1 MKKITNKEKYR
12 VLEKSDLQNLKD
24 MNEEIKKSRFRQKF
38 HIQPITGLLNDP
50 NGFCFFDDEWHI
62 FYQWFP
68 FGAMHGAKNWYHMTS
83 DDLVSWKNKGLAL
96 KPDTVFD
103 NRGVYSGSA
112 IIYDN
117 KLNLIY
123 TGNHKDE
130 RDIRHPYQCVAVLED
145 NEKFVK
151 KDEPIINMSQ
161 DYTEHQRDPKIMYV
175 DNKYYIILGAQDK
188 NLKGRAL
195 IYVSDDIYNN
205 WKLLGELKVKGY
217 EDFGYM
223 WECPDQFDLDGRQYL
238 SISPQG
244 LTPEEFR
251 RQNVYQAGY
260 FYQNEFYE
268 WDYGFDFYAPQTFP
282 APDGRRILIG
292 WMGLPDI
299 DYQNPTVQL
308 GWQHC
313 LTVPR
318 VLTALPDGR
327 LAQYPAK
334 ELEALRQAAGHVA
347 AGTETETT
355 LPFDLEAE
363 TAGDFTLTIE
373 RQLVMEYAA
382 GVFRLRFA
390 DPALGGGR
398 ESRQLKLERCRK
410 IRILADTS
418 SLEIYLNGGEAVLS
432 TRFYPLADKVSLSLT
447 GLSGRLYEM
456 KGLTFIKI

>member
-1 MKKITNKEKYR
+1 MGKNW
-12 VLEKSDLQNLKD
+12 
-24 MNEEIKKSRFRQKF
+24 RQKL
-38 HIQPITGLLNDP
+38 HLEPPQGWLNDP
-50 NGFCFFDDEWHI
+50 NGLC
-62 FYQWFP
+62 FYQGKYHVYFQYAPDSAEGKGKKCWGHYQSP
-68 FGAMHGAKNWYHMTS
+68 DLLNWEFTGIV
-83 DDLVSWKNKGLAL
+83 LR
-96 KPDTVFD
+96 PDIAED
-103 NRGVYSGSA
+103 RDGVYSGSA
-112 IIYDN
+112 IIKDGI
-117 KLNLIY
+117 LHLFY
-123 TGNHKDE
+123 TGN
-130 RDIRHPYQCVAVLED
+130 
-145 NEKFVK
+145 VK
-151 KDEPIINMSQ
+151 EAGDHDYILTGRGANVIQVSTADGQNMSEKTVVLRNQ
-161 DYTEHQRDPKIMYV
+161 DYPDFCSCHVRDPKLWQA
-175 DNKYYIILGAQDK
+175 DGKYYMVLGARTKDDK
-188 NLKGRAL
+188 GCVLTYGSADLK
-195 IYVSDDIYNN
+195 S
-205 WKLLGELKVKGY
+205 WQY
-217 EDFGYM
+217 EGQFSLPDFGYM

-268 WDYGFDFYAPQTFP
+268 WDYGFDFYAPQIFP

>member
-1 MKKITNKEKYR
+1 MGKNW
-12 VLEKSDLQNLKD
+12 
-24 MNEEIKKSRFRQKF
+24 RQKL
-38 HIQPITGLLNDP
+38 HLEPPQGWLNDP
-50 NGFCFFDDEWHI
+50 NGLC
-62 FYQWFP
+62 FYQGKYHVYFQYAPDSAEGKGKKCWGHYQSP
-68 FGAMHGAKNWYHMTS
+68 DLLNWEFT
-83 DDLVSWKNKGLAL
+83 GIAL
-96 KPDTVFD
+96 RPDIAED
-103 NRGVYSGSA
+103 RDGVYSGSA
-112 IIYDN
+112 
-117 KLNLIY
+117 LIKDGILHLFY
-123 TGNHKDE
+123 TGN
-130 RDIRHPYQCVAVLED
+130 
-145 NEKFVK
+145 VK
-151 KDEPIINMSQ
+151 EAGDHDYILTGRGANVIQVSTADGQNMSEKTVVLRNQ
-161 DYTEHQRDPKIMYV
+161 DYPDFCSCHVRDPKLWQA
-175 DNKYYIILGAQDK
+175 DGKYYMVLGARTKDDK
-188 NLKGRAL
+188 GCVLTYGSADLK
-195 IYVSDDIYNN
+195 S
-205 WKLLGELKVKGY
+205 WQY
-217 EDFGYM
+217 EGQFSLPDFGYM

-268 WDYGFDFYAPQTFP
+268 WDYGFDFYAPQIFP

-355 LPFDLEAE
+355 LPFDLETE

-382 GVFRLRFA
+382 GVFWLRFA

>member
-1 MKKITNKEKYR
+1 MGKNW
-12 VLEKSDLQNLKD
+12 
-24 MNEEIKKSRFRQKF
+24 RQKL
-38 HIQPITGLLNDP
+38 HLEPPQGWLNDP
-50 NGFCFFDDEWHI
+50 NGLC
-62 FYQWFP
+62 FYQGKYHVYFQYAPDSAEGKGKKCWGHYQSP
-68 FGAMHGAKNWYHMTS
+68 DLLNWEFS
-83 DDLVSWKNKGLAL
+83 GIAL
-96 KPDTVFD
+96 RPDIAED
-103 NRGVYSGSA
+103 RDGVYSGSA
-112 IIYDN
+112 
-117 KLNLIY
+117 LIKDGILHLFY
-123 TGNHKDE
+123 TGN
-130 RDIRHPYQCVAVLED
+130 
-145 NEKFVK
+145 VK
-151 KDEPIINMSQ
+151 EAGDHDYILTGRGANVIQVSTADGQNMSEKTVVLRNQ
-161 DYTEHQRDPKIMYV
+161 DYPDFCSCHVRDPKLWQA
-175 DNKYYIILGAQDK
+175 DGKYYMVLGARTKDDK
-188 NLKGRAL
+188 GCVLTYGSADLK
-195 IYVSDDIYNN
+195 S
-205 WKLLGELKVKGY
+205 WQY
-217 EDFGYM
+217 EGQFSLPDFGYM
-223 WECPDQFDLDGRQYL
+223 WECPDQFGLDGRQYL

-334 ELEALRQAAGHVA
+334 ELEALRPAAGHVA

>member
-1 MKKITNKEKYR
+1 MGKNW
-12 VLEKSDLQNLKD
+12 
-24 MNEEIKKSRFRQKF
+24 RQKL
-38 HIQPITGLLNDP
+38 HLEPPQGWLNDP
-50 NGFCFFDDEWHI
+50 NGLC
-62 FYQWFP
+62 FYQGKYHVYFQYAPDSAEGKGKKCWGHYQSP
-68 FGAMHGAKNWYHMTS
+68 DLLNWEFTGIV
-83 DDLVSWKNKGLAL
+83 LR
-96 KPDTVFD
+96 PDIAED
-103 NRGVYSGSA
+103 RDGVYSGSA
-112 IIYDN
+112 IIKDGI
-117 KLNLIY
+117 LHLFY
-123 TGNHKDE
+123 TGN
-130 RDIRHPYQCVAVLED
+130 
-145 NEKFVK
+145 VK
-151 KDEPIINMSQ
+151 EAGDHDYILTGRGANVIQVSTTDGQNMSEKTVVLRNQ
-161 DYTEHQRDPKIMYV
+161 DYPDFCSCHVRDPKLWQA
-175 DNKYYIILGAQDK
+175 DGKYYMVLGARTKDDK
-188 NLKGRAL
+188 GCVLTYGSADLK
-195 IYVSDDIYNN
+195 S
-205 WKLLGELKVKGY
+205 WQY
-217 EDFGYM
+217 EGQFSLPDFGYM

-456 KGLTFIKI
+456 KGLTFIKISSAFYKS